1 MKATI
6 EEIIIRYLEGD
17 TTPSEREELLL
28 WLRESKEH
36 EQMFLVYYDIWS
48 LPRQLAFDPQA
59 ALKKVYPTQ
68 PRLRKRIILWSA
80 SIAASVAI
88 LLAGVWFLT
97 DNHRPEVPDIRY
109 VVQQY
114 NTATSLPDTED
125 IRLILSEEKQVVVKD
140 KTETAISYLD
150 NEIEI
155 DKEQTVSKTEAA
167 EFNQFITPY
176 GKRGTLVLED
186 GTKIW
191 LNANSRL
198 IYPAHFTSNFR
209 EVFVEG
215 EIYLEVSPDK
225 NRPFIV
231 KTDRMNVEVL
241 GTSFAVSAY
250 RQEANS
256 HVILAS
262 GAVNVYSE
270 ENKRKKYLLSPNE
283 MYELSAN
290 GEAKVSYVSDVV
302 QYISWINGIYQ
313 FERASLSS
321 ILCLMERFY
330 GYKIELADEVGEL
343 TCSGKLR
350 LDDNFYRTLYGLA
363 ETLPIRI
370 ENRDNR
376 YYISKTAE

>member
-1 MKATI
+1 
-6 EEIIIRYLEGD
+6 
-17 TTPSEREELLL
+17 
-28 WLRESKEH
+28 
-36 EQMFLVYYDIWS
+36 MFLVYYDIWS

-68 PRLRKRIILWSA
+68 HRLRKRVILWSA

-125 IRLILSEEKQVVVKD
+125 IQLILSEKKQVAVKD
-140 KTETAISYLD
+140 KTETTISYLD

-155 DKEQTVSKTEAA
+155 DEEQTVSKTEAA
-167 EFNQFITPY
+167 EFNQLITPY

-198 IYPAHFTSNFR
+198 IYPAHFTGDSR

-225 NRPFIV
+225 SRPFIV
-231 KTDRMNVEVL
+231 KTDRMNVEVF
-241 GTSFAVSAY
+241 GTSFTVSAY
-250 RQEANS
+250 SQEEYS
-256 HVILAS
+256 RVILAS
-262 GAVNVYSE
+262 GAVSVYSE
-270 ENKRKKYLLSPNE
+270 EDKSKKQALSPSE
-283 MYELSAN
+283 MYELSAD
-290 GEAKVSYVSDVV
+290 GEAKVSYLSDIE
-302 QYISWINGIYQ
+302 QYTSWINGIYQ
-313 FERASLSS
+313 FEHASFSS
-321 ILCLMERFY
+321 ILRLMERFY
-330 GYKIELADEVGEL
+330 GYKIEFEDEVGIL

-350 LDDNFYRTLYGLA
+350 LDDNFYCTLHGLT

-370 ENRDNR
+370 EDRNNR
-376 YYISKTAE
+376 YYLSKITE

>member
-6 EEIIIRYLEGD
+6 EEIIIRYLEGNA
-17 TTPSEREELLL
+17 TPSEREELLS

-48 LPRQLAFDPQA
+48 LPRQLVFDPQA
-59 ALKKVYPTQ
+59 ALKKIYPTQ
-68 PRLRKRIILWSA
+68 PTLRKRIILWSV
-80 SIAASVAI
+80 SIAASAAI
-88 LLAGVWFLT
+88 LLAGIWFLT
-97 DNHRPEVPDIRY
+97 DNHRPEAPDIRY

-125 IRLILSEEKQVVVKD
+125 IQLILSEEKQVVVKD
-140 KTETAISYLD
+140 KTETTISYLD

-155 DKEQTVSKTEAA
+155 DEEQTVSKTEAA
-167 EFNQFITPY
+167 EFNQLITPY

-198 IYPAHFTSNFR
+198 IYPAHFTGDCR
-209 EVFVEG
+209 EVYVEG
-215 EIYLEVSPDK
+215 EIYLEVLPDK
-225 NRPFIV
+225 SRPFIV

-241 GTSFAVSAY
+241 GTSFAISAY
-250 RQEANS
+250 IQEENS
-256 HVILAS
+256 RVILVS
-262 GAVNVYSE
+262 GSVNVYSE
-270 ENKRKKYLLSPNE
+270 ENKRKKQALLPSE

-290 GEAKVSYVSDVV
+290 GKAKVGYVSDVA

-313 FERASLSS
+313 FEHASLYS
-321 ILCLMERFY
+321 ILRLMERFY
-330 GYKIELADEVGEL
+330 GYKIEFADEVGVL

-350 LDDNFYRTLYGLA
+350 LDDNFYRTLHGLA

-370 ENRDNR
+370 ENRNNR